1 MREKKPLSEELV
13 IWCVTLALVTITI
26 FGLVVGGHNFL
37 IYVAGGIFLII
48 CFVALINLYYLVAQL
63 IVEGVK
69 RLGNTFADW
78 GRKDA
83 QNRH

>member
-1 MREKKPLSEELV
+1 MREKKPLSEKLAV
-13 IWCVTLALVTITI
+13 WCVTLTLITLTI
-26 FGLVVGGHNFL
+26 FGLVVGDKFM
-37 IYVAGGIFLII
+37 IYAAGALFLII

-69 RLGNTFADW
+69 RLGIMFEDW

-83 QNRH
+83 QNQH

>member
-1 MREKKPLSEELV
+1 MREKKPLSEKLAV
-13 IWCVTLALVTITI
+13 WCITLTLITLTIS
-26 FGLVVGGHNFL
+26 GLVVGGHKFM
-37 IYVAGGIFLII
+37 IYAAGAIFLTI

-69 RLGNTFADW
+69 RLGIMFENW

-83 QNRH
+83 QNQH

>member
-37 IYVAGGIFLII
+37 IYAAGGIFLVI
-48 CFVALINLYYLVAQL
+48 CLVALINLYYLVAQL

-69 RLGNTFADW
+69 RLGNTFEDW
-78 GRKDA
+78 GRRDA

>member
-1 MREKKPLSEELV
+1 MREKKPLSEKLAV
-13 IWCVTLALVTITI
+13 WCVTLTLITLTI
-26 FGLVVGGHNFL
+26 FGLVVGGHKFM
-37 IYVAGGIFLII
+37 IYVAGAIFLIV

-69 RLGNTFADW
+69 RLGIMFEDW

-83 QNRH
+83 QNQH

>member
-26 FGLVVGGHNFL
+26 FGLVVGGHKFL
-37 IYVAGGIFLII
+37 IYAAGGIFLVI
-48 CFVALINLYYLVAQL
+48 CLVALINLYYLVAQL

-69 RLGNTFADW
+69 RLGIMFEDW

>member
-26 FGLVVGGHNFL
+26 FGFVVGGHNFL
-37 IYVAGGIFLII
+37 IYAAGGIFLIV
-48 CFVALINLYYLVAQL
+48 CLVALINLYYLVAQL

-69 RLGNTFADW
+69 RLGIMFEDW

>member
-26 FGLVVGGHNFL
+26 FGLMVGGHSFL
-37 IYVAGGIFLII
+37 IYVAGGIFLVI
-48 CFVALINLYYLVAQL
+48 CLVALINLYYLVAQL

-69 RLGNTFADW
+69 RLGIMFEDW

-83 QNRH
+83 QNQH